1 MKSLIPALLACALAT
16 ACSSTGGSGARS
28 SSVQEAKGQPILLV
42 FTDYRTGAR
51 MELANESHTDRIK
64 QYSEP
69 RSDANRKVQ
78 SDDLMKGLVA
88 YLDDQGFSKDATP
101 GDPPYMTGGD
111 LRWTLQ
117 ITRPFGESYVAESQ
131 TSSTREK
138 LRLRIY
144 SKAFLD
150 TYNHTQAWQAVQ
162 IESGRMPF
170 KGPKLGPAG
179 GKR

>member
-1 MKSLIPALLACALAT
+1 MKSLIPALLACVLLA
-16 ACSSTGGSGARS
+16 ACSSTSGSPTRAS
-28 SSVQEAKGQPILLV
+28 SGQKAEGEPILLV

-64 QYSEP
+64 QYSEQ

-78 SDDLMKGLVA
+78 SDDLMDGLVA
-88 YLDDQGFSKDATP
+88 YLDDQGFSRDSTP

-117 ITRPFGESYVAESQ
+117 IMRSSGESYVAESQ
-131 TSSTREK
+131 TASTREK
-138 LRLRIY
+138 RRLRIY

-150 TYNHTQAWQAVQ
+150 TYNATQGWQAVK
-162 IESGRMPF
+162 IESGQLPF
-170 KGPKLGPAG
+170 KGPNLKPAD